1 MFEDLHRK
9 VSAHMD
15 AEPNCIACNLKRT
28 LISVSPT
35 ANRHEMQC
43 FECPKCHTILTLV
56 VEREPPRV
64 PGLASA

>member
-1 MFEDLHRK
+1 
-9 VSAHMD
+9 MD

-28 LISVSPT
+28 LISVSPA